1 MERCRSHPVWEART
15 DFGSVGVIDDADQM
29 PTTPR
34 HRGGRCESG
43 LSEIKR
49 FGVGASLFERNENRV
64 HISDA
69 LLISPECPVPAGAS
83 RPAGTPV
90 PSAQLLEPHSSASRQ
105 CLLHCV
111 HHGLPDEPKKQRKSR
126 FGPLRPRLFS
136 GLQAQF
142 RGVKS
147 MDLTVLR
154 KSLGTSHPPRAG
166 QGRFS

>member
-90 PSAQLLEPHSSASRQ
+90 PSAQLLEPHSSASPPV
-105 CLLHCV
+105 LLHCV
-111 HHGLPDEPKKQRKSR
+111 HHGLGGAAGSCRTRWEMMPDNEERAADVA
-126 FGPLRPRLFS
+126 G
-136 GLQAQF
+136 GLLA
-142 RGVKS
+142 RRS
-147 MDLTVLR
+147 
-154 KSLGTSHPPRAG
+154 
-166 QGRFS
+166 

>member
-43 LSEIKR
+43 LAEIKR

-111 HHGLPDEPKKQRKSR
+111 HHGSARN
-126 FGPLRPRLFS
+126 
-136 GLQAQF
+136 
-142 RGVKS
+142 
-147 MDLTVLR
+147 
-154 KSLGTSHPPRAG
+154 
-166 QGRFS
+166 

>member
-69 LLISPECPVPAGAS
+69 LLISPECQVPAGAS

-90 PSAQLLEPHSSASRQ
+90 PSAQLLEPHSSASPPV
-105 CLLHCV
+105 LLHCV
-111 HHGLPDEPKKQRKSR
+111 HHGYTRD
-126 FGPLRPRLFS
+126 
-136 GLQAQF
+136 
-142 RGVKS
+142 
-147 MDLTVLR
+147 
-154 KSLGTSHPPRAG
+154 
-166 QGRFS
+166 

>member
-90 PSAQLLEPHSSASRQ
+90 PSAQLLEPHSSASPPV
-105 CLLHCV
+105 LLHCV
-111 HHGLPDEPKKQRKSR
+111 HHGKCPFR
-126 FGPLRPRLFS
+126 LRADAQSFS
-136 GLQAQF
+136 STKTTHESCLGAF
-142 RGVKS
+142 ENHSSWRAPIRVWTPGS
-147 MDLTVLR
+147 A
-154 KSLGTSHPPRAG
+154 SLI
-166 QGRFS
+166 

>member
-1 MERCRSHPVWEART
+1 MERCRSEGATQSGRHGLT

-111 HHGLPDEPKKQRKSR
+111 HHGKRARLQ
-126 FGPLRPRLFS
+126 LREAIAP
-136 GLQAQF
+136 
-142 RGVKS
+142 
-147 MDLTVLR
+147 
-154 KSLGTSHPPRAG
+154 SHG
-166 QGRFS
+166 NGC

>member
-111 HHGLPDEPKKQRKSR
+111 HHGKGGYGIRA
-126 FGPLRPRLFS
+126 FGAYSCSLRAP
-136 GLQAQF
+136 
-142 RGVKS
+142 
-147 MDLTVLR
+147 
-154 KSLGTSHPPRAG
+154 
-166 QGRFS
+166 

>member
-90 PSAQLLEPHSSASRQ
+90 PSAQLLEPHSSASPPV
-105 CLLHCV
+105 LLHCV
-111 HHGLPDEPKKQRKSR
+111 HHGSVC
-126 FGPLRPRLFS
+126 S
-136 GLQAQF
+136 GGVGYGTDVGYESCRQSAF
-142 RGVKS
+142 ATGSGERGAASSAV
-147 MDLTVLR
+147 
-154 KSLGTSHPPRAG
+154 SLHRVCDNNILSHTHHG
-166 QGRFS
+166 

>member
-15 DFGSVGVIDDADQM
+15 DFGSVGVIDNADQMPTTPRHRGESGLSEIKRFGVIDNADQM

-90 PSAQLLEPHSSASRQ
+90 PSAQLLEPHSSASPPV
-105 CLLHCV
+105 LLHCV
-111 HHGLPDEPKKQRKSR
+111 HHGCMP
-126 FGPLRPRLFS
+126 
-136 GLQAQF
+136 
-142 RGVKS
+142 
-147 MDLTVLR
+147 
-154 KSLGTSHPPRAG
+154 
-166 QGRFS
+166 

>member
-15 DFGSVGVIDDADQM
+15 DFGSVGVIDNADQM

-90 PSAQLLEPHSSASRQ
+90 PSAQLLEPHSSASPPV
-105 CLLHCV
+105 LLHCV
-111 HHGLPDEPKKQRKSR
+111 HHGTVYTQIFSRIALWAGKFSKIFARCARRQIFIQILENPQLPQLYTHY
-126 FGPLRPRLFS
+126 PL
-136 GLQAQF
+136 
-142 RGVKS
+142 
-147 MDLTVLR
+147 
-154 KSLGTSHPPRAG
+154 
-166 QGRFS
+166 

>member
-49 FGVGASLFERNENRV
+49 FGGASLFERNENRV

-69 LLISPECPVPAGAS
+69 LLISPECPVPASAS

-111 HHGLPDEPKKQRKSR
+111 HHGWLPRVKGADTYENRLCPYIAVNVVPDSQRRQLYTSV
-126 FGPLRPRLFS
+126 P
-136 GLQAQF
+136 
-142 RGVKS
+142 
-147 MDLTVLR
+147 TV
-154 KSLGTSHPPRAG
+154 TAHM
-166 QGRFS
+166 

>member
-15 DFGSVGVIDDADQM
+15 DFGSVGVIDNADQM

-90 PSAQLLEPHSSASRQ
+90 PSAQLLEPHSSASPPV
-105 CLLHCV
+105 LLHCV
-111 HHGLPDEPKKQRKSR
+111 HHGMFLWAGVLGARGLCIASVR
-126 FGPLRPRLFS
+126 CIRP
-136 GLQAQF
+136 G
-142 RGVKS
+142 
-147 MDLTVLR
+147 
-154 KSLGTSHPPRAG
+154 
-166 QGRFS
+166 

>member
-43 LSEIKR
+43 LSEMKR

-90 PSAQLLEPHSSASRQ
+90 PSAQLLEPHSSASPPV
-105 CLLHCV
+105 LLHCV
-111 HHGLPDEPKKQRKSR
+111 HHG
-126 FGPLRPRLFS
+126 
-136 GLQAQF
+136 
-142 RGVKS
+142 RGCAFE
-147 MDLTVLR
+147 R
-154 KSLGTSHPPRAG
+154 
-166 QGRFS
+166 